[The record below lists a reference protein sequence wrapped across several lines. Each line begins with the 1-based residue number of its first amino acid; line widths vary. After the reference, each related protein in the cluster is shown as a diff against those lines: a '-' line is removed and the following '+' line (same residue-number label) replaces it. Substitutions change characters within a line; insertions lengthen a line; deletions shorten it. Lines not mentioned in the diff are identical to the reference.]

1 MSVTERHEQTNKALE
16 TLANCG
22 RNPNVDGGVNIA
34 LLLSRQGGPRRW
46 RCHFRRKIRRLVTQY
61 GTSSK
66 ERNSYG

>member
-34 LLLSRQGGPRRW
+34 FLLSRQGGRVAGG
-46 RCHFRRKIRRLVTQY
+46 VT
-61 GTSSK
+61 SEEKFSA
-66 ERNSYG
+66 